1 MNTMK
6 MRLHDWRKRLVS
18 NLPNEHRDRD
28 LVATR
33 CGWRRSVSAR
43 LPLALL
49 VAAVVIGN
57 AVAQSFSDI
66 EGKWTLKKKH
76 PRYGEVTQ
84 TVEFKNN
91 SFTYRVVDK
100 ENSTVLYA
108 RGKASVEKIGPFK
121 VIKLTEIE
129 GGERESDLWP
139 TNDDRTIVYSTG
151 WNTLTVALNFDRERP
166 DEEVESQKYTKVKQ

>member
-1 MNTMK
+1 MNTMT
-6 MRLHDWRKRLVS
+6 MRLNEWRKRLVS
-18 NLPNEHRDRD
+18 MLHNEHRAGN
-28 LVATR
+28 LGATR
-33 CGWRRSVSAR
+33 CGRWRSVSAG

-49 VAAVVIGN
+49 VAAVVTGN
-57 AVAQSFSDI
+57 AVAQSFSEI
-66 EGKWTLKKKH
+66 EGKWRLTRKDS
-76 PRYGEVTQ
+76 RYGEVTQ

-108 RGKASVEKIGPFK
+108 RGKARVEKLGPFK

-129 GGERESDLWP
+129 GGQSENDLWP
-139 TNDDRTIVYSTG
+139 TDDDRTIVYSVG

-166 DEEVESQKYTKVKQ
+166 DEEVESHRYTKVKQ

>member
-1 MNTMK
+1 MKTMMMK
-6 MRLHDWRKRLVS
+6 LQDWRNRFATMLR
-18 NLPNEHRDRD
+18 NGHRERD
-28 LVATR
+28 LVGTR
-33 CGWRRSVSAR
+33 CGRRRYVSAG

-49 VAAVVIGN
+49 VAVAVCGG
-57 AVAQSFSDI
+57 AVAQSFSEI
-66 EGKWTLKKKH
+66 EGKWTLKKKD

-91 SFTYRVVDK
+91 SFTYRIVDK

-108 RGKASVEKIGPFK
+108 KGKASVEKLGPFK

-129 GGERESDLWP
+129 GGASENDLWP

-151 WNTLTVALNFDRERP
+151 WNTLT
-166 DEEVESQKYTKVKQ
+166 